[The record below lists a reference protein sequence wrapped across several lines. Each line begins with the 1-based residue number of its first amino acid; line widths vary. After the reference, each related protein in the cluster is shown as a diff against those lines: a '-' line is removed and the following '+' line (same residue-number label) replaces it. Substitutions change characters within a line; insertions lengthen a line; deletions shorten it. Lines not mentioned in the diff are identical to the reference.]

1 MTKKEISWA
10 TIDELVGIIARKIH
24 TDSPNIDSIYGIP
37 RGGLIPAVLLSHKL
51 GLPLVQQPKSNS
63 LVVDDIS
70 DSGNTFIDF
79 IDTLYKPH
87 VYFSGVKT
95 ATLFE
100 RENTA
105 FSPDYVGLHI
115 KYQDWLVFPWEYE
128 IHAEENAENIV

>member
-10 TIDELVGIIARKIH
+10 TIDELVTVIARKIH

-51 GLPLVQQPKSNS
+51 GLSLVQQPKSNS

-70 DSGNTFIDF
+70 DSGNTLKEIVDRAYNP
-79 IDTLYKPH
+79 INNYKYIH
-87 VYFSGVKT
+87 T

-100 RENTA
+100 RENTVLE
-105 FSPDYVGLHI
+105 PDYIGEHI
-115 KYQDWLVFPWEYE
+115 KYNDWLVFPWEYE
-128 IHAEENAENIV
+128 IHAIENSETIV

>member
-10 TIDELVGIIARKIH
+10 TIDELVTVIAKKIH

-51 GLPLVQQPKSNS
+51 GLPLVQKPKSNS

-79 IDTLYKPH
+79 INTCLLY
-87 VYFSGVKT
+87 T
-95 ATLFE
+95 
-100 RENTA
+100 
-105 FSPDYVGLHI
+105 SPSPRDRTRSRM
-115 KYQDWLVFPWEYE
+115 PSS
-128 IHAEENAENIV
+128 A

>member
-10 TIDELVGIIARKIH
+10 TIDELVSIVARKIH
-24 TDSPNIDSIYGIP
+24 TDSPNIDSVYGIP

-51 GLPLVQQPKSNS
+51 GLPLVQKPKSNS

-79 IDTLYKPH
+79 IDTLYKPYGC
-87 VYFSGVKT
+87 VPDIKT
-95 ATLFE
+95 ASLFE
-100 RENTA
+100 RQNTA

-115 KYQDWLVFPWEYE
+115 EYQDWLVFPWEYE
-128 IHAEENAENIV
+128 IHAIENSSTIV